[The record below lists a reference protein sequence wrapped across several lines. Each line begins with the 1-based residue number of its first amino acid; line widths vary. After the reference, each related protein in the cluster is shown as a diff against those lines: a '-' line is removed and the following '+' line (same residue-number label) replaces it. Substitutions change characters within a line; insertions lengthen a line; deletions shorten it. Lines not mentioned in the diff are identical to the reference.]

1 MEMRHIVAGGGK
13 GYGICVTITHSVRK
27 SLSDSPLI
35 QKRTEVQKFQNEYLR
50 FSNATETN
58 VLKNKCLCKY
68 FVWK

>member
-1 MEMRHIVAGGGK
+1 MENMEMRHIVAGGGR

-50 FSNATETN
+50 F
-58 VLKNKCLCKY
+58 
-68 FVWK
+68 